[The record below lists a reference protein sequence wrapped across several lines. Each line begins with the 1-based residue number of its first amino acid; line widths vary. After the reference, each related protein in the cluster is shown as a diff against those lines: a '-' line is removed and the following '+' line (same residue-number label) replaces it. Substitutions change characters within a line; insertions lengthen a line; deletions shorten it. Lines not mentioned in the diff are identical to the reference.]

1 MTDMQIVKRYS
12 ESFPVAVDAL
22 IRELGISYFEIP
34 MQPENSG
41 RIDNDGDRFSITV
54 NATEGPQR
62 RRFTAAHELGHY
74 LLHRDLIPP
83 GGHADRLFNA
93 TGYEDTHTAIT
104 PVHEVQANQFAANLL
119 MPASYLR
126 ANYDKSRD
134 NFSELAR
141 LCAVSGKAMKIRLK
155 ALGLR
160 ASVA

>member
-1 MTDMQIVKRYS
+1 MTEMQIVARYS
-12 ESFPVAVDAL
+12 ESFPVAVDRL
-22 IRELGISYFEIP
+22 IRELGIFYFEVP
-34 MQPENSG
+34 MPAGNSG
-41 RIDNDGDRFSITV
+41 RIDNNGGHFSITV
-54 NATEGPQR
+54 NASEGPQR

-93 TGYEDTHTAIT
+93 AGYEDTHSAIT
-104 PVHEVQANQFAANLL
+104 PVHEAQANQFAANLL
-119 MPASYLR
+119 MPAGYLR

-141 LCAVSGKAMKIRLK
+141 LCAVSGKAMRIRLK

-160 ASVA
+160 TSAS